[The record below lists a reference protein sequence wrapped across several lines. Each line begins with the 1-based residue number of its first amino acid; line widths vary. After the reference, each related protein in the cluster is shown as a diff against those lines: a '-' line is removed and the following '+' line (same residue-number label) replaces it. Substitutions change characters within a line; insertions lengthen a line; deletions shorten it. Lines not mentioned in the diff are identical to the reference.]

1 MIYENNFFAAEN
13 GIAVPEPEPEPQAQA
28 PAQAP
33 RPSPSMVLT
42 PETLPA
48 ATSLL
53 KPKKKSEDVNNMV
66 RPP

>member
-48 ATSLL
+48 ATAML
-53 KPKKKSEDVNNMV
+53 KPTKKSEDVNNMV